1 MLNNNQGGLDPSNAR
16 TFGNQF
22 GTGQGQGGFPM
33 GGAFSRKQGSSSVPA
48 SVRDPAV
55 VMTHCDDALPG
66 AGNLA
71 GLHNIPTSYNLQ
83 NTLPQNR

>member
-33 GGAFSRKQGSSSVPA
+33 GGAFSHEQGFSSIPA

-55 VMTHCDDALPG
+55 
-66 AGNLA
+66 
-71 GLHNIPTSYNLQ
+71 
-83 NTLPQNR
+83 